1 MAYPIKYIENNLVF
15 NHDGECFAYY
25 ELLPYNYSF
34 LSPEQKYQVHD
45 SFRQLIAQNRD
56 GKIHALQISTESSIR
71 AAQERSKQEVT
82 GKLKDVACAKIDAQ
96 TEALISMIGENQ
108 VDYRFF
114 IGFKL
119 LVNEQ
124 EVTMKQFRR
133 EAKTAVSDFLHEVNH
148 KLMGDFVSMSNEEI
162 WRFQKMEKL
171 LESKI
176 SRRFKVRRLN
186 KDDFGY
192 LIEHLYGQTGTAYED
207 YEYYLPKKRFQE
219 ETLVK
224 YYDLIKPTRC
234 LIEENQ
240 RYLKIEREDQTTFV
254 AYFTINN
261 IVGELDFPSSEIF
274 YYQQQQFTFPVS
286 TSMNV
291 EIVTNKKAL
300 TTVRNKKKELKDL
313 DNHAWESN
321 NETGSN
327 VMDALD
333 SVNELE
339 TNLDQSKESMYKLS
353 YVIRVAADSLDEL
366 KRRCDE
372 VKDFY
377 DDLNVKLVR
386 PFGDMLGLHGEF
398 IPSSKRYI
406 NDYIQYVTSDF
417 LAGLGFG
424 ATQQLGETDGIYIGY
439 NLDTGK
445 NVYLKPSLAAQ
456 GVKGSVTNALAAA
469 FLGSLGGGKSFCN
482 NLIIYYAVLFGGK
495 AVIVDPKSERGN
507 WQETLPDIAQEIKI
521 VNLTS
526 EDKNRGL
533 LDPYVIM
540 KRTKDAES
548 LAIDILTF
556 LTGISSRDGE
566 KFPVL
571 RRAIRSVTQSKKRGL
586 LRVIDELRKDGS
598 SVAGSIADHI
608 ESMTDYDFA
617 HLLFSDGDVE
627 QSISLDRQL
636 NIIQVADLVLPDK
649 DTKFE
654 EYTTM
659 ELLSVAMLIVIST
672 FALDFIHSDRS
683 IFKMVDLDEAW
694 TFLQVAQG
702 KALSNKLI
710 RAGRSMNAAVY
721 FVTQNSGD
729 VDDEKMKNNIG
740 LKFAFRSTDIKEIKN
755 TLEFFG
761 VDKEDEGNQ
770 KRLRDLE
777 NGQCLFQ
784 DLYGRV
790 GVIQIHPVFSD
801 LFHAFD
807 TRPPVQ
813 TEETR

>member
-1 MAYPIKYIENNLVF
+1 MFPIKYIDNNLVW
-15 NHDGECFAYY
+15 NKDNEVFAYY
-25 ELLPYNYSF
+25 ELIPYNYSF
-34 LSPEQKYQVHD
+34 LSAEQKFIVHD
-45 SFRQLIAQNRD
+45 SFRQLIAQSRE
-56 GKIHALQISTESSIR
+56 GKIHALQIATESSVRSI
-71 AAQERSKQEVT
+71 QEQSKRLVT
-82 GKLKDVACAKIDAQ
+82 GRLRDVAIQKIDEQ
-96 TEALISMIGENQ
+96 TEALVSMIGDNQ

-119 LVNEQ
+119 I
-124 EVTMKQFRR
+124 VTEEK
-133 EAKTAVSDFLHEVNH
+133 VSLESVKKSAFMTFKEFLNEVNH
-148 KLMGDFVSMSNEEI
+148 TLMNDFISMPDDEI
-162 WRFQKMEKL
+162 NRYMKMEKL
-171 LESKI
+171 LENKI
-176 SRRFKVRRLN
+176 SRRFKFRRLDKN
-186 KDDFGY
+186 DFGY
-192 LIEHLYGQTGTAYED
+192 LIEHIYGRDGVAYEE
-207 YEYYLPKKRFQE
+207 YEYSLPKKKLKKA
-219 ETLVK
+219 TLIK
-224 YYDLIKPTRC
+224 QYDLIRPTRC
-234 LIEENQ
+234 LIEESQ
-240 RYLKIEREDQTTFV
+240 RYLRLEHEDSESFV
-254 AYFTINN
+254 SYFTVNA

-274 YYQQQQFTFPVS
+274 YFQQQQFTFPVD

-291 EIVTNKKAL
+291 EIVGNRKAL
-300 TTVRNKKKELKDL
+300 STVRNKKKELKDL

-321 NETGSN
+321 NETSN
-327 VMDALD
+327 NVVDALD

-339 TNLDQSKESMYKLS
+339 TTLDQSKESMYKLS
-353 YVIRVAADSLDEL
+353 YVVRVAADSLDEL

-398 IPSSKRYI
+398 LPASKRYI

-424 ATQQLGETDGIYIGY
+424 ATQQLGESDGIYIGY
-439 NLDTGK
+439 NLDTGR

-482 NLIIYYAVLFGGK
+482 NLIVYYAVLFGGS

-507 WQETLPDIAQEIKI
+507 WKETLPEIAQEINI

-526 EDKNRGL
+526 EAKNKGL

-540 KRTKDAES
+540 KNLKDAES

-556 LTGISSRDGE
+556 LTGISSRDGD

-571 RRAIRSVTQSKKRGL
+571 RKAIRSVTQGKRRGL
-586 LRVIDELRKDGS
+586 LCVIDELRKEDTP
-598 SVAGSIADHI
+598 VANNIAEHI
-608 ESMTDYDFA
+608 ESMVDYDFS
-617 HLLFSDGDVE
+617 HLLFSDGTVE
-627 QSISLDRQL
+627 QSISLDKQL
-636 NIIQVADLVLPDK
+636 NIIQVADLVLPDR
-649 DTKFE
+649 DTRFE

-672 FALDFIHSDRS
+672 FALDYIHSDRS

-740 LKFAFRSTDIKEIKN
+740 LKFAFRSTDISEIKN

-761 VDKEDEGNQ
+761 VDKDDENNQ

-790 GVIQIHPVFSD
+790 GVIQIHPVFAD

-807 TRPPVQ
+807 TRPPIQ

>member
-1 MAYPIKYIENNLVF
+1 MFPIKYIENNLVF

-25 ELLPYNYSF
+25 ELIPYNYSF
-34 LSPEQKYQVHD
+34 LSPEEKYMVHD
-45 SFRQLIAQNRD
+45 NFRQLIAQNRD

-71 AAQERSKQEVT
+71 QTQERSKKEVT
-82 GKLKDVACAKIDAQ
+82 GRLREVACAKIEEQ
-96 TEALISMIGENQ
+96 TEALVDMIGENQ
-108 VDYRFF
+108 IDYRFF
-114 IGFKL
+114 LGFKL
-119 LVNEQ
+119 LVNE
-124 EVTMKQFRR
+124 EEISLKHAGKSAAMTF
-133 EAKTAVSDFLHEVNH
+133 ADFLYEVNH
-148 KLMGDFVSMSNEEI
+148 QLMGDFVSMSNDEI
-162 WRFQKMEKL
+162 ARFQKMEKL

-176 SRRFKVRRLN
+176 SRRFKIRRLE
-186 KDDFGY
+186 KHDFGY
-192 LIEHLYGQTGTAYED
+192 LIEHIYGKTGVAYED
-207 YEYYLPKKRFQE
+207 YAYDFPVKKLQK

-224 YYDLIKPTRC
+224 RFDLIRPTRC
-234 LIEENQ
+234 QITENQ
-240 RYLKIEREDQTTFV
+240 RYLKLDSEEQTTYA

-321 NETGSN
+321 NETSN
-327 VMDALD
+327 NVVDALD

-339 TNLDQSKESMYKLS
+339 TTLDQSKESMYKLS
-353 YVIRVAADSLDEL
+353 YVVRVAADSLDEL

-398 IPSSKRYI
+398 LPASKRYI

-424 ATQQLGETDGIYIGY
+424 ATQQLGENDGIYIGY
-439 NLDTGK
+439 NLDTGR

-482 NLIIYYAVLFGGK
+482 NLIVYYAVLFGGS

-507 WQETLPDIAQEIKI
+507 WKETLPEIAQEINI

-526 EDKNRGL
+526 EARNKGL
-533 LDPYVIM
+533 LDPYEIM
-540 KRTKDAES
+540 KNLKDAES

-571 RRAIRSVTQSKKRGL
+571 RKAIRSVTQGKRRGL
-586 LRVIDELRKDGS
+586 LCVIDELRKEDTP
-598 SVAGSIADHI
+598 VASNIAEHI
-608 ESMTDYDFA
+608 ESMVDYDF
-617 HLLFSDGDVE
+617 
-627 QSISLDRQL
+627 SICSFPTVR
-636 NIIQVADLVLPDK
+636 
-649 DTKFE
+649 
-654 EYTTM
+654 
-659 ELLSVAMLIVIST
+659 
-672 FALDFIHSDRS
+672 
-683 IFKMVDLDEAW
+683 W
-694 TFLQVAQG
+694 
-702 KALSNKLI
+702 
-710 RAGRSMNAAVY
+710 
-721 FVTQNSGD
+721 NS
-729 VDDEKMKNNIG
+729 
-740 LKFAFRSTDIKEIKN
+740 
-755 TLEFFG
+755 
-761 VDKEDEGNQ
+761 
-770 KRLRDLE
+770 
-777 NGQCLFQ
+777 
-784 DLYGRV
+784 
-790 GVIQIHPVFSD
+790 P
-801 LFHAFD
+801 
-807 TRPPVQ
+807 
-813 TEETR
+813 

>member
-1 MAYPIKYIENNLVF
+1 MFPIKYIENNLVF

-25 ELLPYNYSF
+25 ELIPYNYSF
-34 LSPEQKYQVHD
+34 LSPEEKYMVHD
-45 SFRQLIAQNRD
+45 NFRQLIAQNRD

-71 AAQERSKQEVT
+71 QTQERSKKEVT
-82 GKLKDVACAKIDAQ
+82 GRLHEVACAKIDEQ
-96 TEALISMIGENQ
+96 TEALVEMIGENQ
-108 VDYRFF
+108 IDYRFF
-114 IGFKL
+114 LGFKL
-119 LVNEQ
+119 LVNE
-124 EVTMKQFRR
+124 EEISLKHAGKSAAMTF
-133 EAKTAVSDFLHEVNH
+133 ADFLYEVNH
-148 KLMGDFVSMSNEEI
+148 QLMGDFVSMSNDEI
-162 WRFQKMEKL
+162 ARFQKMEKL

-176 SRRFKVRRLN
+176 SRRFKIRRLE
-186 KDDFGY
+186 KHDFGY
-192 LIEHLYGQTGTAYED
+192 LIEHIYGKTGVAYED
-207 YEYYLPKKRFQE
+207 YAYDFPVKKLKK

-224 YYDLIKPTRC
+224 RFDLIRPTRC
-234 LIEENQ
+234 QVTENQ
-240 RYLKIEREDQTTFV
+240 RYLKMDSEEQTTFA

-321 NETGSN
+321 NETSN
-327 VMDALD
+327 NVVDALD

-339 TNLDQSKESMYKLS
+339 TTLDQSKESMYKLS
-353 YVIRVAADSLDEL
+353 YVVRVAADSLDEL

-398 IPSSKRYI
+398 IPASKRYI

-424 ATQQLGETDGIYIGY
+424 ATQQLGESDGIYIGY
-439 NLDTGK
+439 NLDTGR

-482 NLIIYYAVLFGGK
+482 NLIVYYAVLFGGS

-507 WQETLPDIAQEIKI
+507 WKETLPEIAQEINI

-526 EDKNRGL
+526 EARNKGL

-540 KRTKDAES
+540 KNLKDAES

-556 LTGISSRDGE
+556 LTGISSRDGD

-571 RRAIRSVTQSKKRGL
+571 RKAIRSVTQGKRRGL
-586 LRVIDELRKDGS
+586 LCVIDELRKEDTLVS
-598 SVAGSIADHI
+598 NNIAEHI
-608 ESMTDYDFA
+608 ESMVDYDFS
-617 HLLFSDGDVE
+617 HLLFSDGTVE
-627 QSISLDRQL
+627 QSISLDKQL
-636 NIIQVADLVLPDK
+636 NIIQVADLVLPDR
-649 DTKFE
+649 DTE
-654 EYTTM
+654 SSEYTTM

-672 FALDFIHSDRS
+672 FALDYIHSDRS

-740 LKFAFRSTDIKEIKN
+740 LKFAFRSTDISEIKN

-761 VDKEDEGNQ
+761 VDKDDENNQ

-790 GVIQIHPVFSD
+790 GVIQIHPVFAD

-807 TRPPVQ
+807 TRPPIQ